1 MIPIKLSIQGLYSYQ
16 DLQEIDFQRL
26 TGSSVFGIFGK
37 VGSGKTSLL
46 EAISFALYGETE
58 RLNSRDNRQ
67 YNMMNLKS
75 KHLLIDFE
83 FQAGPDQHIYKFIY
97 EAKRHPK
104 KHHEIG
110 PGERRMFIRQE
121 NDWHPIGNEKEDI
134 SVLSKQI
141 LGLDYENFK
150 RTIIIP
156 QNQFREFLELSPTE
170 RTKMMNQ
177 LFKLDQYDL
186 AGRVSK
192 LSKANDDQLAELRGL
207 LSPLEAVTPEA
218 IAHAEANIAS
228 SHDAVRAKELEIEQ
242 LEPTERQLL
251 HLQTQSQTLATVQRE
266 LAGLQT
272 QEKIYSQLRQT
283 IALYETCRLV
293 FQSDLVTLR
302 KLTDKQTG
310 LAEAKGRTA
319 KQLALADGQ
328 LLGVQS
334 VYEATKKAYEGR
346 GQLQQQIDEL
356 ETVQYI
362 RTIQESVELQTRN
375 RQQIAIRIGRQILA
389 VDGYKTERQKHQKL
403 IDSLPGQ
410 SSQLERLYQA
420 EKWFAIYKPLKKQA
434 DELQKQLTE
443 HDSIVEQ
450 IKQQKDKALAGFPEE
465 WGDFT
470 LKTLPAQIDDA
481 LEQLKAIRK
490 DREKVYQQAF
500 VKQELVHFTDS
511 LTDGTPCPL
520 CGSEH
525 HPAKHAATQ
534 GKSDADLIKQE
545 VLKSENALNKVN
557 QRIDDTTALRLL
569 IEGMTKDLRGALDNS
584 KRLIQ
589 ERTEVVRQLTEHE
602 DQFVWHEFDKDRE
615 SDLTGAIQRES
626 QQQKQLQE
634 GQKLIRELSK
644 QIEEVETTLREEE
657 KKMSEFDTAIAGLNG
672 QLKTAVESLDYYRL
686 SEVELWNLRQIA
698 DLRDSLTRTYDQTKT
713 NFEEADKQKS
723 VAEKLQATLTEQAQ
737 QLVNQLADLDAD
749 IQAVEVTLNQ
759 NLTKQAIT
767 REVVEHVLQS
777 NLDID
782 QEKQRIRDYDKKCAG
797 LQKQITDL
805 ENELIKHPF
814 DQTALTVVQSQLKI
828 LRTEK
833 DGLNKELGQ
842 LTNVLT
848 TLKQQWAQKQEHQ
861 KRHDAL
867 DLRKQD
873 LKKMDELFRAQGFV
887 NYVSSVYLK
896 NLCESAN
903 DRFFKLTNNQLKLE
917 LDEKNNFQVR
927 DYLNGGETRSVK
939 TLSGGQTFQAALSLA
954 LALSDNIQHLTKAK
968 QNLFFLDEGFGTLD
982 KDSLQTVFKTLKA
995 LRSENRVVGIISH
1008 VEELQQE
1015 VDNFIR
1021 AEASENGSRI
1031 KRSWDE

>member
-1 MIPIKLSIQGLYSYQ
+1 M
-16 DLQEIDFQRL
+16 
-26 TGSSVFGIFGK
+26 
-37 VGSGKTSLL
+37 
-46 EAISFALYGETE
+46 
-58 RLNSRDNRQ
+58 
-67 YNMMNLKS
+67 
-75 KHLLIDFE
+75 
-83 FQAGPDQHIYKFIY
+83 
-97 EAKRHPK
+97 
-104 KHHEIG
+104 
-110 PGERRMFIRQE
+110 
-121 NDWHPIGNEKEDI
+121 
-134 SVLSKQI
+134 
-141 LGLDYENFK
+141 
-150 RTIIIP
+150 
-156 QNQFREFLELSPTE
+156 
-170 RTKMMNQ
+170 
-177 LFKLDQYDL
+177 
-186 AGRVSK
+186 
-192 LSKANDDQLAELRGL
+192 
-207 LSPLEAVTPEA
+207 
-218 IAHAEANIAS
+218 
-228 SHDAVRAKELEIEQ
+228 
-242 LEPTERQLL
+242 
-251 HLQTQSQTLATVQRE
+251 
-266 LAGLQT
+266 
-272 QEKIYSQLRQT
+272 
-283 IALYETCRLV
+283 
-293 FQSDLVTLR
+293 
-302 KLTDKQTG
+302 
-310 LAEAKGRTA
+310 
-319 KQLALADGQ
+319 
-328 LLGVQS
+328 
-334 VYEATKKAYEGR
+334 
-346 GQLQQQIDEL
+346 
-356 ETVQYI
+356 
-362 RTIQESVELQTRN
+362 
-375 RQQIAIRIGRQILA
+375 
-389 VDGYKTERQKHQKL
+389 
-403 IDSLPGQ
+403 
-410 SSQLERLYQA
+410 
-420 EKWFAIYKPLKKQA
+420 
-434 DELQKQLTE
+434 
-443 HDSIVEQ
+443 
-450 IKQQKDKALAGFPEE
+450 
-465 WGDFT
+465 
-470 LKTLPAQIDDA
+470 
-481 LEQLKAIRK
+481 
-490 DREKVYQQAF
+490 
-500 VKQELVHFTDS
+500 
-511 LTDGTPCPL
+511 
-520 CGSEH
+520 
-525 HPAKHAATQ
+525 
-534 GKSDADLIKQE
+534 
-545 VLKSENALNKVN
+545 
-557 QRIDDTTALRLL
+557 
-569 IEGMTKDLRGALDNS
+569 
-584 KRLIQ
+584 
-589 ERTEVVRQLTEHE
+589 RQLTEHE

-723 VAEKLQATLTEQAQ
+723 DAEKLQATLTEQAQ

-805 ENELIKHPF
+805 ENELTKHLF
-814 DQTALTVVQSQLKI
+814 DPTALTMVQGQLKI